1 MLKKM
6 KKYCKIPV
14 FPLLVYMILNV
25 VTAVLSVSIAFIIEV
40 TINAV
45 SRQQVEDFEKIVLGT
60 IIFIM
65 MYGVFH
71 YLRNFYMQKL
81 INDHIRELRSHL
93 LKKIMS
99 FSFSE
104 FRECST
110 ADYLSILT
118 NDIQV
123 YQEGSLRSKLFIIQN
138 VISAVIVVCALMMTN
153 IPVAVLIIGCTA
165 MIYIVPRLFDRGISA
180 LQEIA
185 SEKLSFLTQTLNNNL
200 EGFYVIR
207 TYCCQH
213 KALKDFGA
221 ANADYNQNKK
231 LLDKTITKSEVLSMA
246 LSVGTELL
254 ILFVS
259 SKFVFQGV
267 LNLGEMVAVMQ
278 LTGAF
283 VQPLMNIMTNLPK
296 ISGGKA
302 VEKRF
307 LKILET
313 GDHELNICNQDNKIM
328 DFLRELDL
336 QNISF
341 QYKSAGEKI
350 LDNISLK
357 IEKGKKYAVTGESGA
372 GKSTLINIMNGIYTQ
387 TSGNIYIDKK
397 NVDNSS
403 HEYINLFATV
413 GQNTFL
419 FNGTVKENIIMS
431 RTEDPEL
438 MKTVCD
444 ISGVSDILQQSEWG
458 LNEKI
463 QDNGMNLSGGQK
475 QKIALARALYHNKP
489 ILILDEATSAIDK
502 KSAYDIEEKLL
513 KLPGI
518 TLISITHDI
527 YSPQLKN
534 YDKIILVADK
544 KVKMFN
550 PCTELTEQNSFL

>member
-1 MLKKM
+1 M
-6 KKYCKIPV
+6 KKYCKIPA
-14 FPLLVYMILNV
+14 FSLLVYTILNV
-25 VTAVLSVSIAFIIEV
+25 VTAVLSVSIAFIIEL

-45 SRQQVEDFEKIVLGT
+45 SRRQIEEFENIVLGT
-60 IIFIM
+60 FVFII

-81 INDHIRELRSHL
+81 MNDHIRELRGHL
-93 LKKIMS
+93 LKRIIS

-104 FRECST
+104 FRECPA

-118 NDIQV
+118 NDIQI
-123 YQEGSLRSKLFIIQN
+123 YQEGSLRSKLLIAQN
-138 VISAVIVVCALMMTN
+138 IISAVIVVCALLMTN
-153 IPVAVLIIGCTA
+153 VTVAVLVIGCTA

-231 LLDKTITKSEVLSMA
+231 LLDKTITKSEVLSMT

-259 SKFVFQGV
+259 SKFVFQGI

-307 LKILET
+307 LNILET
-313 GDHELNICNQDNKIM
+313 GEHESDLSNQNDQTM
-328 DFLRELDL
+328 DFFRELDL

-341 QYKSAGEKI
+341 QYKNTGEKV
-350 LDNISLK
+350 LDDIHLK
-357 IEKGKKYAVTGESGA
+357 IERGKKYAVTGESGA
-372 GKSTLINIMNGIYTQ
+372 GKSTLINVINGIYTQ
-387 TSGNIYIDKK
+387 TSGNIYIDEK

-403 HEYINLFATV
+403 YEYLSLFATV

-431 RTEDPEL
+431 GTEDPEL

>member
-1 MLKKM
+1 M
-6 KKYCKIPV
+6 KKYCKIPA
-14 FPLLVYMILNV
+14 FSLLVYTILNV
-25 VTAVLSVSIAFIIEV
+25 VTAVLSVSIAFIIEL

-45 SRQQVEDFEKIVLGT
+45 SRRQIEEFENIVLGT
-60 IIFIM
+60 FVFII

-81 INDHIRELRSHL
+81 MNDHIRELRGHL
-93 LKKIMS
+93 LKRIIS

-104 FRECST
+104 FRECPA

-118 NDIQV
+118 NDIQI
-123 YQEGSLRSKLFIIQN
+123 YQEGSLRSKLLIAQN
-138 VISAVIVVCALMMTN
+138 IISAVIVVCALLMTN
-153 IPVAVLIIGCTA
+153 VTVAVLVIGCTA

-231 LLDKTITKSEVLSMA
+231 LLDKTITKSEVLSMT

-259 SKFVFQGV
+259 SKFVFQGI

-307 LKILET
+307 LNILET
-313 GDHELNICNQDNKIM
+313 GEHESDLSNQNDQTM
-328 DFLRELDL
+328 DFFRELDL

-341 QYKSAGEKI
+341 QYK
-350 LDNISLK
+350 L
-357 IEKGKKYAVTGESGA
+357 Y
-372 GKSTLINIMNGIYTQ
+372 
-387 TSGNIYIDKK
+387 
-397 NVDNSS
+397 
-403 HEYINLFATV
+403 
-413 GQNTFL
+413 
-419 FNGTVKENIIMS
+419 MS
-431 RTEDPEL
+431 
-438 MKTVCD
+438 
-444 ISGVSDILQQSEWG
+444 
-458 LNEKI
+458 
-463 QDNGMNLSGGQK
+463 
-475 QKIALARALYHNKP
+475 
-489 ILILDEATSAIDK
+489 
-502 KSAYDIEEKLL
+502 
-513 KLPGI
+513 
-518 TLISITHDI
+518 
-527 YSPQLKN
+527 
-534 YDKIILVADK
+534 
-544 KVKMFN
+544 F
-550 PCTELTEQNSFL
+550 